1 MALKKNRAP
10 SYTLVARETV
20 LQQMR
25 ADPRVAV
32 ITAAMCQGTMLE
44 PVREEF
50 PQRFFDVGICESHA
64 VAFAA
69 GLAKAGM
76 RPLVDIYSTFMQR
89 AYDQIFQE
97 VALQNLPVT
106 LLLDR
111 AGLVGPDGPTHHGVF
126 DLTYLRPLPNLVV
139 MAPGD
144 QQDLARMIEWS
155 LRYDGPTAIRYPKA
169 AGRDGRRAPWPPW
182 NPARA
187 EVLRW
192 GADGM
197 LVACGTVLRACVAGG
212 RPPGQGRPA
221 SRRHQRPLRQT
232 AGPPTMLRAV
242 RECPLVVTVEEG
254 ALMGGFG
261 SAVLEAAADAGLDAG
276 RIHRLGIPDQF
287 IEHGDRSELLA
298 GLGLDA
304 QGIARSLPRS
314 WPAAKPRCRA
324 AGRQSFTPA
333 PSARPDSPP

>member
-1 MALKKNRAP
+1 
-10 SYTLVARETV
+10 
-20 LQQMR
+20 
-25 ADPRVAV
+25 
-32 ITAAMCQGTMLE
+32 
-44 PVREEF
+44 
-50 PQRFFDVGICESHA
+50 
-64 VAFAA
+64 
-69 GLAKAGM
+69 
-76 RPLVDIYSTFMQR
+76 MQR

-144 QQDLARMIEWS
+144 QQDLVRMIAWAIDS
-155 LRYDGPTAIRYPKA
+155 GSPAAIRFPKA
-169 AGRDGRRAPWPPW
+169 AAETMPRTWRPIELGA
-182 NPARA
+182 A

-197 LVACGTVLRACVAGG
+197 LVACGTVLKFCVQAAERLADDGLQVG
-212 RPPGQGRPA
+212 VVNARFVK
-221 SRRHQRPLRQT
+221 PLDRQT
-232 AGPPTMLRAV
+232 ILRAV
-242 RECPLVVTVEEG
+242 RECPFVVTVEEG

-261 SAVLEAAADAGLDAG
+261 SAVLEAAADAGLDAS
-276 RIHRLGIPDQF
+276 RIHRLGVPDQF

-298 GLGLDA
+298 DLGLNA
-304 QGIARSLPRS
+304 QGIARSLPPVGRRREERS
-314 WPAAKPRCRA
+314 PGRRPAVFNP
-324 AGRQSFTPA
+324 P